1 MAARRTKK
9 PKPPHKIIYLAYLAL
24 GFLLLY
30 LVATQR
36 QELADGIRAIKD
48 ADLSLLSLS
57 LVFQL
62 GTYLSAALV
71 YYIISI
77 RRIPY
82 SKTLLIQIGS
92 SFTNRLLPAGT
103 GRLATFG
110 RFLIKQGHTT
120 QQAGALLAV
129 NNLMGFT
136 GLMILTAG
144 AALASQTP
152 LTDAI
157 SYPIPAWLL
166 LVILGAAA
174 TIILTAS
181 LYQPL
186 LNRTKKAARGAIADF
201 KLITASP
208 LRLLGGLLASMFI
221 TIFFWAIL
229 YVTIIA
235 LGQSATVL
243 QTFIVMTVGVAA
255 ASITPTPGGVGG
267 AEAGLVAALTAI
279 DINTEA
285 AISIALVYRI
295 ITFWLPIIP
304 GFICFRIALR
314 RRVL

>member
-1 MAARRTKK
+1 M
-9 PKPPHKIIYLAYLAL
+9 
-24 GFLLLY
+24 LY
-30 LVATQR
+30 MVATQH
-36 QELADGIRAIKD
+36 QELADGVKAIKN
-48 ADLSLLSLS
+48 ADLSLMGLS

-71 YYIISI
+71 YYFISI
-77 RRIPY
+77 RRIAFTR
-82 SKTLLIQIGS
+82 TLLVQVGS

-110 RFLIKQGHTT
+110 RYLIKQGHTT
-120 QQAGALLAV
+120 QQAAALLAV
-129 NNLMGFT
+129 NNLMGFI
-136 GLMILTAG
+136 GLIILTLG
-144 AALASQTP
+144 AAFASRTP
-152 LTDAI
+152 VSEAL
-157 SYPIPAWLL
+157 SYPIPAWLI
-166 LVILGAAA
+166 LVLLGAAA
-174 TIILTAS
+174 TVILTAS

-186 LNRTKKAARGAIADF
+186 LKRTKRAAKGAVADF
-201 KLITASP
+201 KLISASP
-208 LRLLGGLLASMFI
+208 IRLLAGLLSSMMI
-221 TIFFWAIL
+221 TVCFWAIL

-235 LGQSATVL
+235 LGQSATIL

-314 RRVL
+314 RRIL

>member
-1 MAARRTKK
+1 MAERRTQK
-9 PKPPHKIIYLAYLAL
+9 PKPAVKTIYLAYSAL
-24 GFLLLY
+24 GLLLIY

-36 QELADGIRAIKD
+36 QELADGVKAIKN
-48 ADLSLLSLS
+48 ADLSLVGLS

-71 YYIISI
+71 YYFISI
-77 RRIPY
+77 RRVPY
-82 SKTLLIQIGS
+82 SRTLLVQIGS

-110 RFLIKQGHTT
+110 RYLIKQGHTT
-120 QQAGALLAV
+120 QQAAALLAV
-129 NNLMGFT
+129 NNLMGFI
-136 GLMILTAG
+136 GLMILTLG

-152 LTDAI
+152 VSEAL
-157 SYPIPAWLL
+157 SYPIPAWLI
-166 LVILGAAA
+166 LVLLGAAA

-186 LNRTKKAARGAIADF
+186 LNRTKKAARVAVADF
-201 KLITASP
+201 KLISASP
-208 LRLLGGLLASMFI
+208 IRLLAGLLSSMMI
-221 TIFFWAIL
+221 TICFWAIL

-235 LGQSATVL
+235 LGQSATIL

-304 GFICFRIALR
+304 GFICFRVALR
-314 RRVL
+314 RRIL